1 MDINIGFFDGGIG
14 NQKMNILGADI
25 LTRFNLL
32 FAKDRKYI
40 YLRPR
45 LNKNSEK

>member
-25 LTRFNLL
+25 LTKTNLFL
-32 FAKDRKYI
+32 AKDRKYI

-45 LNKNSEK
+45 VNKGTEE